1 MHNLLRLIQKYGNF
15 LLFLVM
21 EAAAF
26 LWMAS
31 EQKLQQSTFLSA
43 SNTLTA
49 SFNLMLTNT
58 DEYFHLREENAVLA
72 EENARL
78 RGQVNHLQGMVED
91 SVERDSAYVYS
102 HLRWSYQP
110 ARVVDVATN
119 SQHNYLVLNKGAR
132 DNVREGQGVLSHDGV
147 VGIVSAVNK
156 HFAQV
161 IPVIHPKMRLSCRI
175 RRNGQMGF
183 LVWTGPSPR
192 YANLTDIGRHIPV
205 EEGDTIETNGLT
217 GLFPEGIPIGV
228 VDRIELPDGDTYYNL
243 RVLLATDFK
252 SLRYVQI
259 VHNPLAAEQD
269 SMRLKQ

>member
-1 MHNLLRLIQKYGNF
+1 MHNLLRLILKYGNF
-15 LLFLVM
+15 LLFVAM
-21 EAAAF
+21 EVAAF
-26 LWMAS
+26 LWMFS

-58 DEYFHLREENAVLA
+58 DEYFHLREENAELA

-78 RGQVNHLQGMVED
+78 NERLNRLEGLIED
-91 SVERDSAYVYS
+91 SVERDSGYVYA
-102 HLRWSYQP
+102 HLRWDYRP
-110 ARVVDVATN
+110 AKVVDVATN
-119 SQHNYLVLNKGAR
+119 SRHNYLVLNKGAR
-132 DNVREGQGVLSHDGV
+132 DGVQVGEGVVSHDGV
-147 VGIVSAVNK
+147 VGIVSGVNR

-175 RRNGQMGF
+175 RRNGQIGF
-183 LVWTGPSPR
+183 LVWNGPSPR

-205 EEGDTIETNGLT
+205 ERGDTIETNGLT

-228 VDRIELPDGDTYYNL
+228 IDRVELPDGDTYYDL

-269 SMRLKQ
+269 SLRLTQ

>member
-15 LLFLVM
+15 LLFLAM
-21 EAAAF
+21 EVAAF
-26 LWMAS
+26 LWMVS

-119 SQHNYLVLNKGAR
+119 SRHNYLVLNKGAR
-132 DNVREGQGVLSHDGV
+132 DNVHEGQGVLSHDGV
-147 VGIVSAVNK
+147 VGIVSAVNL

-183 LVWTGPSPR
+183 LVWNGPSPR
-192 YANLTDIGRHIPV
+192 YANLTDIGRHILV

-228 VDRIELPDGDTYYNL
+228 IDRVELPDGDTYYNL

>member
-15 LLFLVM
+15 LLMIVM
-21 EAAAF
+21 EVAAF
-26 LWMAS
+26 LWLFS

-43 SNTLTA
+43 SNTAIA
-49 SFNLMLTNT
+49 SFNLLLTNT
-58 DEYFHLREENAVLA
+58 DEYFHLREENASLA
-72 EENARL
+72 AENARL
-78 RGQVNHLQGMVED
+78 SERLHRMESVLED
-91 SVERDSAYVYS
+91 SVENDSAYVYA
-102 HLRWSYQP
+102 HLEWQYMP
-110 ARVVDVATN
+110 ARVVDVATH
-119 SQHNYLVLNKGAR
+119 SQHNYLVLNKGLR
-132 DNVREGQGVLSHDGV
+132 DGVKEGEGVLSHAGV
-147 VGIVSAVNK
+147 VGIVSAVNS

-192 YANLTDIGRHIPV
+192 YANLTDIGRHIAV

-217 GLFPEGIPIGV
+217 GLFPEGIPIGII
-228 VDRIELPDGDTYYNL
+228 DQIELPEGDTYYNL
-243 RVLLATDFK
+243 RVLLSTDFN

-269 SMRLKQ
+269 SMRVKQ

>member
-15 LLFLVM
+15 LLFLAM
-21 EAAAF
+21 EVAAF
-26 LWMAS
+26 LWMVS

-91 SVERDSAYVYS
+91 SVERDSGYVYS
-102 HLRWSYQP
+102 HLQWSYQP

-119 SQHNYLVLNKGAR
+119 SRHNYLVLNKGVR
-132 DNVREGQGVLSHDGV
+132 DNVQMGEGVVSHEGV
-147 VGIVSAVNK
+147 VGIVSAVNL

-183 LVWTGPSPR
+183 LVWNGPSPR
-192 YANLTDIGRHIPV
+192 YANLTDIGRHILV

-228 VDRIELPDGDTYYNL
+228 IDRVELPDGDTYYNL

>member
-15 LLFLVM
+15 LLMIVM
-21 EAAAF
+21 EVAAF
-26 LWMAS
+26 LWLFS

-43 SNTLTA
+43 SNTAIA
-49 SFNLMLTNT
+49 SFNLLLTNT
-58 DEYFHLREENAVLA
+58 DEYFHLREENASLA
-72 EENARL
+72 AENARL
-78 RGQVNHLQGMVED
+78 SERLHRMESMLED
-91 SVERDSAYVYS
+91 SVENDSAYVYA
-102 HLRWSYQP
+102 HLEWQYMP
-110 ARVVDVATN
+110 ARVVDVATH
-119 SQHNYLVLNKGAR
+119 SQHNYLVLNKGLR
-132 DNVREGQGVLSHDGV
+132 DGVKEGEGVLSHAGV
-147 VGIVSAVNK
+147 VGIVSAVNS

-192 YANLTDIGRHIPV
+192 YANLTDIGRHIAV

-217 GLFPEGIPIGV
+217 GLFPEGIPIGI
-228 VDRIELPDGDTYYNL
+228 VDQIELPEGDTYYNL
-243 RVLLATDFK
+243 RVLLSTDFN

-269 SMRLKQ
+269 SMRVKQ